1 MTLDTLLYN
10 GEFHSMDDTNS
21 IYEAMGI
28 KDGRISFL
36 GKDEEAR
43 GMKVKEKIDM
53 KGKLILPGFVDT
65 HLHALD
71 YAETK
76 KFIKLNGSK
85 SVDEVIERSKKHYQ

>member
-43 GMKVKEKIDM
+43 GMKVKEKNR
-53 KGKLILPGFVDT
+53 
-65 HLHALD
+65 
-71 YAETK
+71 YERETNSSRLCRYTSSCFRLCRNK
-76 KFIKLNGSK
+76 KIYKTEWVKISG
-85 SVDEVIERSKKHYQ
+85 